1 MNNMKIRFIFKLF
14 KTLILML
21 TPIVVM
27 FVIQS
32 ACLVMVSD
40 ATMMPEVELMIRIVL
55 IQSLLYNVLFGCICV
70 IWYFLRFVRKGD
82 RGNVSQSRNGI
93 GITWSKLALIS
104 GSILAL
110 GIGVQCLA
118 ATADRLMQVLFPEMA
133 EFYRMISNG
142 TIASGELVAFVT
154 AFCMIIIG
162 PIAEEVAFRGLTLRY
177 ANQIFPFWIAN
188 IIQAV
193 LFGVAHMNP
202 LQGIYC
208 TVTGLILGYFYYR
221 GGGLKYTILGHMF
234 LNLLSCII
242 PSEIYTLMNSWVVAD
257 IVVFIVLLPL
267 SIWLFRKAVL
277 KSEVETY
284 VQNS

>member
-1 MNNMKIRFIFKLF
+1 
-14 KTLILML
+14 ML
-21 TPIVVM
+21 TPIAVM

-32 ACLVMVSD
+32 ACIVMVSD
-40 ATMMPEVELMIRIVL
+40 VTIMPDIEPITWTVL

-70 IWYFLRFVRKGD
+70 IWYFIRFVREGNGVKG
-82 RGNVSQSRNGI
+82 SQSRNGI
-93 GITWSKLALIS
+93 GITWPKLALIS
-104 GSILAL
+104 GSILAM

-142 TIASGELVAFVT
+142 TIASGGLVSFVT

-202 LQGIYC
+202 LQEIYC
-208 TVTGLILGYFYYR
+208 TVTGLILGYFCYR
-221 GGGLKYTILGHMF
+221 GGLKYTILGHMF

-242 PSEIYTLMNSWVVAD
+242 SSEIYTLMNSWVVAD

-277 KSEVETY
+277 KSEAETY